1 MTTKFGTLTAML
13 LAGALALAPASAA
26 SAIDVGETVT
36 FSGNTITWTNGW
48 IDHSL
53 NQSTGNMLFLCATSV
68 ADSACEFGQNL
79 VAVTARDGATSFT
92 VCNTFNGAL
101 TLGTTYKARIVKYTT
116 VSSWNEVAVGQ
127 IVANLPCA
135 GGSSPAPSSN
145 PAAAPEVERFGE
157 PAVGVALQGAVGGL
171 VEGTPVSFTGTSMK
185 TGANYI
191 LTVNSDPVILAE
203 GVIAEGG
210 RISGLPRLPALPP
223 GTHTLRLTTTGWDG
237 STLVISQVFVVGEDG
252 RFTAIND
259 PAGSVNPAEE
269 EERLAYTGVS
279 SNNLPWWALS
289 MLSLGILL
297 VLYSARAQR
306 MASRPELLEAL
317 REARDPWEILSR
329 PIRVP
334 GIDYAPS
341 QAVSSDQ
348 VPSLGEAMRELDLA
362 FSKMIVDQ
370 LAKMGMSAQ
379 KA

>member
-1 MTTKFGTLTAML
+1 M
-13 LAGALALAPASAA
+13 
-26 SAIDVGETVT
+26 
-36 FSGNTITWTNGW
+36 
-48 IDHSL
+48 
-53 NQSTGNMLFLCATSV
+53 
-68 ADSACEFGQNL
+68 
-79 VAVTARDGATSFT
+79 
-92 VCNTFNGAL
+92 
-101 TLGTTYKARIVKYTT
+101 
-116 VSSWNEVAVGQ
+116 
-127 IVANLPCA
+127 
-135 GGSSPAPSSN
+135 
-145 PAAAPEVERFGE
+145 
-157 PAVGVALQGAVGGL
+157 GVALQGTVGGL

-191 LTVNSDPVILAE
+191 LTVNSNPVILAE

-279 SNNLPWWALS
+279 STSLPWWALS

-297 VLYSARAQR
+297 VLYSARAQQ
-306 MASRPELLEAL
+306 MASRPELLDAL
-317 REARDPWEILSR
+317 RDARDPWEILST

-334 GIDYAPS
+334 GIDYVPS
-341 QAVSSDQ
+341 RAVSSDQ
-348 VPSLGEAMRELDLA
+348 APSLGEAMRELDLA

-370 LAKMGMSAQ
+370 LAKMGMSAK

>member
-1 MTTKFGTLTAML
+1 VTKRFGALVSML
-13 LAGALALAPASAA
+13 LAGALAFAPASAA

-48 IDHSL
+48 VDHSRDQA
-53 NQSTGNMLFLCATSV
+53 NGNLLFLCPISV
-68 ADSACEFGQNL
+68 AASACQFGQSL
-79 VAVTARDGATSFT
+79 VAVTARDGDTSFT
-92 VCNTFNGAL
+92 VCRTFNGSIV
-101 TLGTTYKARIVKYTT
+101 LGTTYTARIVKYTT
-116 VSSWNEVAVGQ
+116 VSSFREVASGQ
-127 IVANLPCA
+127 VTANEPCS
-135 GGSSPAPSSN
+135 GGSSSSAPASS
-145 PAAAPEVERFGE
+145 APEVERFGE
-157 PAVGVALQGAVGGL
+157 PAMGVALQGTVGGL

-191 LTVNSDPVILAE
+191 LTVNSNPVILAE

-259 PAGSVNPAEE
+259 PVGSVNPAEE

-279 SNNLPWWALS
+279 SSNLPWWALS

-297 VLYSARAQR
+297 VLYSARAQQ
-306 MASRPELLEAL
+306 MALRPELLQAL
-317 REARDPWEILSR
+317 RDARDPWEILST

-334 GIDYAPS
+334 GIDYSPS

-370 LAKMGMSAQ
+370 LAKIGMAAH

>member
-1 MTTKFGTLTAML
+1 ML
-13 LAGALALAPASAA
+13 LAGALAFAPASAA

-48 IDHSL
+48 VDHSRDQA
-53 NQSTGNMLFLCATSV
+53 NGNLLFLCPISV
-68 ADSACEFGQNL
+68 AAASCEFGQSL
-79 VAVTARDGATSFT
+79 VAVTARDGDTSFT
-92 VCNTFNGAL
+92 LCRTFNGSIV
-101 TLGTTYKARIVKYTT
+101 LGTTYTARIVKYTT
-116 VSSWNEVAVGQ
+116 VSSFREVASGQ
-127 IVANLPCA
+127 VTPNEPCS
-135 GGSSPAPSSN
+135 GGSSSAPASS
-145 PAAAPEVERFGE
+145 APEVDRFGE
-157 PAVGVALQGAVGGL
+157 PAMGLALQGTVGAL

-191 LTVNSDPVILAE
+191 LTVNSNPVILAE

-223 GTHTLRLTTTGWDG
+223 GTHTLRLTTIGWDG

-252 RFTAIND
+252 RFTAIDD
-259 PAGSVNPAEE
+259 PVGSVNPAEE

-279 SNNLPWWALS
+279 SSNLPWWALS

-297 VLYSARAQR
+297 VLYSARAQQ

-317 REARDPWEILSR
+317 RAARDPWEILST

-334 GIDYAPS
+334 GIDYVPS

-348 VPSLGEAMRELDLA
+348 APSLGEAMRELDLA

-370 LAKMGMSAQ
+370 LAKMGMSAK